1 MRNHYGNTP
10 LEQARSEILDTL
22 ESLAKAELDRNTYFD
37 VETPSFNSAKRKHFA
52 RLYYKLADQWNIEPA
67 GAVLEV

>member
-1 MRNHYGNTP
+1 MRNQYGNTP
-10 LEQARSEILDTL
+10 QEQARSEVLDML
-22 ESLAKAELDRNTYFD
+22 EALAKADEDRNPH

-67 GAVLEV
+67 GTMLEV

>member
-10 LEQARSEILDTL
+10 QEQARSEVLDML
-22 ESLAKAELDRNTYFD
+22 EALAKADEDRNPH
-37 VETPSFNSAKRKHFA
+37 VETPSFNSAKRKHLA

-67 GAVLEV
+67 GTMLEV

>member
-10 LEQARSEILDTL
+10 LEQARAEVLDML
-22 ESLAKAELDRNTYFD
+22 EAIAKDGGWYPH

-52 RLYYKLADQWNIEPA
+52 RLYYKLAYQWNIEPA
-67 GAVLEV
+67 GTMLEV

>member
-10 LEQARSEILDTL
+10 QEQARSEVLDML
-22 ESLAKAELDRNTYFD
+22 EALAKADEDHNSR

-52 RLYYKLADQWNIEPA
+52 RLYYKLAHQWDIEPA
-67 GAVLEV
+67 GTALEV